1 VPQLGS
7 DPPQTDK
14 VLTPLDNPRATAPAG
29 RRTGS
34 SSRTRPHRRSGVR
47 RRKIG
52 EDERRHR

>member
-14 VLTPLDNPRATAPAG
+14 VLTALDNPRATAPAG

-34 SSRTRPHRRSGVR
+34 SSRTRPHRRSGV
-47 RRKIG
+47 
-52 EDERRHR
+52 